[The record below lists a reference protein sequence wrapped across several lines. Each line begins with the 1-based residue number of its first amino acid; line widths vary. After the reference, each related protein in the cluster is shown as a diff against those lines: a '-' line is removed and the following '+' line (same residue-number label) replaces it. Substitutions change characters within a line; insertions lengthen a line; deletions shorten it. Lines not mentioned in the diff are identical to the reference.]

1 MQKYDL
7 HEWPDIP
14 LTSGIF
20 RDVLVTPA
28 AAQMQ
33 PGEVLEINRVALGE
47 VVQIERRASMKT
59 GLVKWFA
66 NIDVYVDQL
75 TENEARVYYSGNK
88 PKPPGAIVE
97 PF

>member
-1 MQKYDL
+1 MQQYDL
-7 HEWPDIP
+7 YEWPDTP
-14 LTSGIF
+14 MTSGIF
-20 RDVLVTPA
+20 RDVLVTDA
-28 AAQMQ
+28 ASRMQ
-33 PGEVLEINRVALGE
+33 KGEVLVLNKIALGE

-88 PKPPGAIVE
+88 PKPPGEIVE
-97 PF
+97 PY